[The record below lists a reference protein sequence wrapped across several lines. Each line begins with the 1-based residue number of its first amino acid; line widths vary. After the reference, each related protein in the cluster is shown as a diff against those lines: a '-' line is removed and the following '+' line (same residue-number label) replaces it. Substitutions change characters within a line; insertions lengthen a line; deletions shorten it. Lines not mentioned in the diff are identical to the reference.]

1 MTMLRHAGIAALAVA
16 LSLPVAGAS
25 AAECQCRANG
35 SAFRQGETTCLALP
49 DGPRLARCEMVL
61 NNSSWKILD
70 QACLQT
76 SKHLERENP
85 MTVAHYGAT
94 FGGD

>member
-1 MTMLRHAGIAALAVA
+1 
-16 LSLPVAGAS
+16 
-25 AAECQCRANG
+25 
-35 SAFRQGETTCLALP
+35 
-49 DGPRLARCEMVL
+49 MVL

-76 SKHLERENP
+76 SKHLERESP
-85 MTVAHYGAT
+85 MTVAHYGAL